1 MPTWLVIALLVL
13 FAVHLAV
20 FFSLFIK
27 RGEKYY
33 LAASFTFLLL
43 VLTFA
48 VRLWWADAAVAGY
61 SLFWVLRIAAWI
73 SAAISISWLIK
84 RRVAKKRIAN
94 A

>member
-1 MPTWLVIALLVL
+1 MPDWLVIALLVL

-20 FFSLFIK
+20 FFRLFLK

-48 VRLWWADAAVAGY
+48 VRLWWAEAAVAGY
-61 SLFWVLRIAAWI
+61 SLFWILRIAAWI
-73 SAAISISWLIK
+73 SAAFSISWLIK
-84 RRVAKKRIAN
+84 RRVAKKRA
-94 A
+94 ARA